1 MIGAVEQIVSGLET
15 KQCPHCKTKA
25 WYKQFRNPS
34 QDIRDRLPY
43 IVLVGS
49 LCLPEILA
57 QNVHPS
63 MYSSLSSCP
72 IFLSGEPLCLT
83 VHFICTVSMH
93 SSKCTQNQT
102 LKEIEKES
110 VVNGLSWKCV
120 ATVPSMQ
127 VYF

>member
-25 WYKQFRNPS
+25 WYKQVRNPS

-83 VHFICTVSMH
+83 VHFICTVFCVSQNVA
-93 SSKCTQNQT
+93 SKSDPQ
-102 LKEIEKES
+102 KIEKES
-110 VVNGLSWKCV
+110 L
-120 ATVPSMQ
+120 
-127 VYF
+127 